1 MELDIDEIINKSF
14 QNDLTKDFIQKL
26 SEFLEDFKFQNNIK
40 EKKLEEI
47 QLTSDEDWKFYKRQW
62 SFLENYFKKELSDL
76 SNGEIFLV
84 TNKYE
89 NDYKYHRYK
98 VTQYIDG
105 LECKHIAFAKDLP
118 ENVKL
123 GDVVR
128 KVGEK
133 YIYDKQATQYVR
145 NSLAKI
151 KQDII
156 NERNLENL
164 KD

>member
-1 MELDIDEIINKSF
+1 MRIDIDNISLKIDENNFMKSLIGELNKSLEKF
-14 QNDLTKDFIQKL
+14 RKNDKIRNESVKKMKLTESEDRLFEKRKD
-26 SEFLEDFKFQNNIK
+26 
-40 EKKLEEI
+40 
-47 QLTSDEDWKFYKRQW
+47 
-62 SFLENYFKKELSDL
+62 SFLKNYFEKELSDL

-105 LECKHIAFAKDLP
+105 FECKHIAFAKDLP

-145 NSLAKI
+145 NSLAEI

>member
-1 MELDIDEIINKSF
+1 MF
-14 QNDLTKDFIQKL
+14 
-26 SEFLEDFKFQNNIK
+26 
-40 EKKLEEI
+40 EKRKG
-47 QLTSDEDWKFYKRQW
+47 
-62 SFLENYFKKELSDL
+62 SFLENYFEKELLDL

-89 NDYKYHRYK
+89 TDYKYHRFK
-98 VTQYIDG
+98 VAQYIDG
-105 LECKHIAFAKDLP
+105 HEHKYIAFAKDLP

-156 NERNLENL
+156 NER
-164 KD
+164 D